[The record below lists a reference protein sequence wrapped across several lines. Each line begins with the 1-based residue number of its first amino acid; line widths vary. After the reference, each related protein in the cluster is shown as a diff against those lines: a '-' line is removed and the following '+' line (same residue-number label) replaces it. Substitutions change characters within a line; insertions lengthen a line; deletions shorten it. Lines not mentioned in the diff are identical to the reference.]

1 MEISAFAPKVTRSL
15 TLPLEEVMVLPI
27 GDIQYG
33 AEGCDVDRLK
43 RHLEWG
49 MERKAYFMGM
59 GDYGDVAS
67 PSNRKAI
74 MSTRPQLYDSVRGF
88 MEEAMFEQT
97 DKLWKILEPT
107 KGRWLGLVSGHHY
120 WPFEDG
126 STTDTILANRLGCP
140 YMGDGAG
147 LIILQFNSALDGTT
161 KKNHYSTARIWF
173 HHGVGSGQTM
183 GAALNRIQYIMQR
196 FMADIYLIGHLPQT
210 AAAPMPFLDY
220 DALPSGRI
228 IDKSRVRRA
237 ASTGGFLKSYYV
249 GGRNAHGYAAAG
261 YGEAGMMPPTQLG
274 GVVVYI
280 RPRLIGGRIKIDT
293 NISI

>member
-1 MEISAFAPKVTRSL
+1 MEIAPFIPKVTRSL

-33 AEGCDVDRLK
+33 ADGCDIDRLE
-43 RHLEWG
+43 RHLDWG
-49 MERKAYFMGM
+49 MKHKAYFLGM

-74 MSTRPQLYDSVRGF
+74 MSTRPQLYESVRSF
-88 MEEAMFEQT
+88 MDEAMYEQT
-97 DKLWKILEPT
+97 DKLYKLLAPT
-107 KGRWLGLVSGHHY
+107 KGRWLGMVSGHHY

-126 STTDTILANRLGCP
+126 STTDTILANRLGTK

-147 LIILQFNSALDGTT
+147 LIILQFHSVKAAESHRSSYT
-161 KKNHYSTARIWF
+161 TARIWF

-183 GAALNRIQYIMQR
+183 GASLNRIQWIMQR

-249 GGRNAHGYAAAG
+249 GGKNAHGYPAAG

-280 RPRLIGGRIKIDT
+280 RPKIVKGQVKIDT